1 MYKVYTRL
9 ERIAGNVL
17 MIQAGDATYRE
28 LALVSWPMGS
38 SLAQVIRLEGGR
50 AYLQVFAGSRGI
62 PTSARVRLLGR
73 PMQVPFSAALL
84 GRVFD
89 GAG

>member
-28 LALVSWPMGS
+28 LRADDP
-38 SLAQVIRLEGGR
+38 GR
-50 AYLQVFAGSRGI
+50 RRYLPRA
-62 PTSARVRLLGR
+62 
-73 PMQVPFSAALL
+73 
-84 GRVFD
+84 